1 MPPPQSAPPRPIDTV
16 QNDLAAHASR
26 GKVAITMTEESDEEA
41 SETETET
48 ESEEGADRP
57 ASRAEGSK
65 VTRVLGAGKQNQVGE
80 GEVAQSSHDS
90 ESGAE
95 SSDTDPSE
103 TESETESESEE
114 EHDDSVSDGR
124 SKGSGS
130 TQENRNR
137 EAGQPTEMRQA
148 IEQSIAT
155 NDHDEAG
162 SEGDA
167 EMEDGDSDEDG
178 SEDEEPSLKYQRLG
192 ASTAEILIKDTA
204 SAVAASSRFL
214 ALGTH
219 NGMVHILTYEGT
231 RVKSFRPHGASVVDI
246 KICDDEEFVAT
257 ASVEGRVM
265 INGITS
271 AEKYAA
277 DMKRPVKAIALEPGF
292 ARRASRAFVCGGMGG
307 ALVMH
312 EKGWLGHK
320 EVVLHAGEGPVYAIQ
335 WRGNLIAWAN
345 DLGVKIYDTA
355 SSQRITFID
364 RPANSPRADL
374 FKCTLFWQDDQTLL
388 IGWADHIKIARVS
401 QVPVRN
407 GMSVATAGLATST
420 QYVVEITAIFQVDC
434 MISGICPYEKEKGYL
449 VLAYVSPDQYDNE
462 ATDDPAEQR
471 RKAANRPELRI
482 ISRQGEEM
490 SLDALSL
497 TNYHLYG
504 CNDYVLVPSNRAA
517 EELYVV
523 ASPKDVVLARPRD
536 EADHVNWLVERKRF
550 AEALQVAETLQD
562 RHGHGL
568 DVRAIGVKYISHLFE
583 QESYAAAAELCSKV
597 LGKDV
602 KAWEDWVFAFVQKQQ
617 LPAIIPHLPIRSPQ
631 LGRLIYDMVLAHF
644 LANDQQALLQ
654 TVKQWPSDI
663 YDVQAVI
670 VAVQGELEAVKSSPI
685 LMECLAELHVIQHQP
700 SKALPYLLRLRRPEV
715 FDFIK
720 EHNLFA
726 SVQNQVL
733 LLVDFDQE
741 QDRPTPAEVDTA
753 RELTHGE
760 EAMTTTRHG
769 KAIALMIDH
778 TFSIPIPRV
787 VDQLQ
792 SRPRYL
798 YMYLD
803 ALFRKDPH
811 LTVEYS
817 DRLVELYAEYE
828 YPRLLEYLR
837 ASNYYSLERAYRI
850 CQERD
855 FVPEMVFL
863 LGRMGSNK
871 QALMLIIQ
879 RLGDV
884 QRAIEFAREQADE
897 DLWEDL
903 LKYSED
909 NPIFIRGLLENVG
922 SDINPLR
929 LIRRIK
935 DGLEIP
941 GLKPAIIKILQASNL
956 QVSLLEGA
964 GRILNGDGI
973 VLGKQLQR
981 AQTGGFYAAGDS
993 CCQLC
998 TDYIFK
1004 PSDPDV
1010 APLALVYLCQHIVHA
1025 HCALLDR
1032 ASDLPLRSDPVNS
1045 MLFAQVSAQGRG
1057 SPARRLD
1064 VVGRNLG
1071 SKLAYAAT
1079 LRVMM
1084 GPCPVC
1090 VARPGA
1096 GGAG

>member
-1 MPPPQSAPPRPIDTV
+1 MTTPHSASPPPPAPTMVPSGLAETALSA
-16 QNDLAAHASR
+16 
-26 GKVAITMTEESDEEA
+26 GKVAITLDAESSD
-41 SETETET
+41 SD
-48 ESEEGADRP
+48 ESEEGDSSP
-57 ASRAEGSK
+57 GDPDQTDEEGVDEDNSP
-65 VTRVLGAGKQNQVGE
+65 VRSSGDRVLGAAVE
-80 GEVAQSSHDS
+80 ARTSSITDSSTESEDSDADEDDDSTHDDTEHPATDDGDSSDS
-90 ESGAE
+90 ESAE
-95 SSDTDPSE
+95 EPEDTSAEGE
-103 TESETESESEE
+103 T
-114 EHDDSVSDGR
+114 DDSEDDDDG
-124 SKGSGS
+124 
-130 TQENRNR
+130 
-137 EAGQPTEMRQA
+137 
-148 IEQSIAT
+148 
-155 NDHDEAG
+155 
-162 SEGDA
+162 
-167 EMEDGDSDEDG
+167 SDE
-178 SEDEEPSLKYQRLG
+178 EDEEPSLKYHRLG
-192 ASTAEILIKDTA
+192 ASTSEILLKDTA
-204 SAVAASSRFL
+204 SALAASSRFL
-214 ALGTH
+214 VLGTH
-219 NGMVHILTYEGT
+219 NGMVHVLTYDGT

-246 KICDDEEFVAT
+246 KICEEDEFVAT

-271 AEKYAA
+271 PEKYAA
-277 DMKRPVKAIALEPGF
+277 DLKRPVKAIAMEPGF
-292 ARRASRAFVCGGMGG
+292 ARRASRAFVCGGTGG
-307 ALVMH
+307 QLVMH

-320 EVVLHAGEGPVYAIQ
+320 EHVLASGEGPVYAIQ
-335 WRGNLIAWAN
+335 WRGSLIAWAN
-345 DLGVKIYDTA
+345 DLGVKVYDTV
-355 SSQRITFID
+355 SQQRITFID
-364 RPANSPRADL
+364 RPAGSPRADL
-374 FKCTLFWQDDQTLL
+374 FKCSLFWQDDQTLL
-388 IGWADHIKIARVS
+388 IGWADHIKVARIS
-401 QVPVRN
+401 QVPIRN
-407 GMSVATAGLATST
+407 GMSVATAGLTTSS
-420 QYVVEITAIFQVDC
+420 QYVVEVTAIFQVDC
-434 MISGICPYEKEKGYL
+434 MISGICPYEKQDGYL
-449 VLAYVSPDQYDNE
+449 ILAYVSPDQYDNE

-482 ISRQGEEM
+482 ISKQGEEM

-504 CNDYVLVPSNRAA
+504 CNDYVLVPSRRPS
-517 EELYVV
+517 EELYLVV
-523 ASPKDVVLARPRD
+523 SPKDVVCARPRD
-536 EADHVNWLVERKRF
+536 ESDHVAWLVDRKRF
-550 AEALQVAETLQD
+550 AEALERAEALAG

-568 DVRAIGVKYISHLFE
+568 DVRAIGVKYITHLFE
-583 QESYAAAAELCSKV
+583 QEAYAAAAELCPKV

-617 LPAIIPHLPIRSPQ
+617 LPAIIPHLPIKSPQ

-644 LANDQQALLQ
+644 LANDQSALLR
-654 TVKQWPSDI
+654 TIKTWPSDI

-670 VAVQGELEAVKSSPI
+670 VAVQGELEAVKSSPT
-685 LMECLAELHVIQHQP
+685 LMECLAELYLIQHQP

-733 LLVDFDQE
+733 LLIDFDQE
-741 QDRPTPAEVDTA
+741 QERPTDTKGA
-753 RELTHGE
+753 APELTYGDE
-760 EAMTTTRHG
+760 EIATTRHG
-769 KAIALMIDH
+769 KAIALLIDH
-778 TFSIPIPRV
+778 TYSIPIARV
-787 VDQLQ
+787 VNQLQ

-828 YPRLLEYLR
+828 YPRLMEYLR
-837 ASNYYSLERAYRI
+837 ASNYYSLEKAYRI

-863 LGRMGSNK
+863 LGRMGNNK

-941 GLKPAIIKILQASNL
+941 GLKPAIIKILHASNL

-964 GRILNGDGI
+964 GRILNGDAI
-973 VLGKQLQR
+973 ALGKQLGR

-993 CCQLC
+993 CCELC
-998 TDYIFK
+998 NDYVFK
-1004 PSDPDV
+1004 PSNLDLT
-1010 APLALVYLCQHIVHA
+1010 PLALVYLCHHIVHA
-1025 HCALLDR
+1025 QCALLDPT
-1032 ASDLPLRSDPVNS
+1032 SDLPLRPDPVNS
-1045 MLFAQVSAQGRG
+1045 MLFASQVSAQSRG
-1057 SPARRLD
+1057 TRRID
-1064 VVGRNLG
+1064 VMGRNLG
-1071 SKLAYAAT
+1071 GKLAYAAT
-1079 LRVMM
+1079 LRVKE
-1084 GPCPVC
+1084 GRCPVC
-1090 VARPGA
+1090 ARRADSRSA
-1096 GGAG
+1096 GE